1 MKLKEM
7 MVAWFREIEEEVQR
21 VESGG
26 NRTSFK
32 EINMQMTSSGVV
44 KHSSLGRGMP

>member
-26 NRTSFK
+26 KRTSFK
-32 EINMQMTSSGVV
+32 EINTQMTSSRVV
-44 KHSSLGRGMP
+44 KRSSPG